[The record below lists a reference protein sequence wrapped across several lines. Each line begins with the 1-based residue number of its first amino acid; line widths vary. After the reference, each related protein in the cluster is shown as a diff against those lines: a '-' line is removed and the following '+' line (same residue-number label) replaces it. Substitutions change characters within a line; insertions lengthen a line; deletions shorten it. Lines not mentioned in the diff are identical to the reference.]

1 MAGSHRLG
9 RLRWAL
15 ALLALATV
23 AAMALPG
30 RAHAATAAP
39 PALQQALD
47 RLVADGVPGAI
58 ALERRDGEEW
68 HAASGVA
75 DLATHE
81 PISARLRYRIGSITK
96 GFVSTVAL
104 QLVA

>member
-1 MAGSHRLG
+1 MMGMQPPMAGSHRLG

-15 ALLALATV
+15 ALLAIAAF

-47 RLVADGVPGAI
+47 RVVADGVWLIRGG
-58 ALERRDGEEW
+58 RCGR
-68 HAASGVA
+68 
-75 DLATHE
+75 
-81 PISARLRYRIGSITK
+81 
-96 GFVSTVAL
+96 
-104 QLVA
+104 